1 MADAKSLVKEAAKT
15 AVSYANKKHN
25 TGRPKLYTEEERKR
39 LASLRSSK
47 NYYEKRMDAL
57 TELPDMKITLA
68 SVRHSLSEDTSVNC
82 YYAGYFDP
90 SNSDKYYGMD
100 FRTWM
105 TNNGDIALLEQV
117 LADVNLIRDENSSI
131 GSDPKSDTD
140 DMIEYYRQKIK
151 DIQSETDA
159 IRSGA
164 NNRKEE
170 NLAKEVARKNRI
182 KNGNA
187 LIDTLDE
194 SSKFIKTL
202 SNPEQA
208 ALNEIKKKLAES
220 VIKNIDLG
228 DMDDDQQLIT
238 KHSIYTG
245 ILNNPKA
252 GIRQAITE
260 TVVSDVMK
268 EYGYNEANVVGSLV
282 DLATGSGSVKTVG
295 LSIFKGVVNKS
306 GLNKALMD
314 EKAEELIDIGE
325 STPDYENIKML
336 GRDVLVNI
344 GKNIIKSGGNI
355 YAAIPMIIKDVLLDA
370 GKAGLRKAKQG
381 LKK

>member
-1 MADAKSLVKEAAKT
+1 MASAKGLLKEAAKT
-15 AVSYANKKHN
+15 AVSYANRKKN
-25 TGRPKLYTEEERKR
+25 TGRPKLYTDEERKR

-47 NYYEKRMDAL
+47 SYYEKRMNAL
-57 TELPDMKITLA
+57 TELPDMKITLS
-68 SVRHSLSEDTSVNC
+68 SVRHSLSAETAVNC

-105 TNNGDIALLEQV
+105 TNNGDNALLEQV
-117 LADVNLIRDENSSI
+117 LADVNLLRDENSSI
-131 GSDPKSDTD
+131 SSDPKDD
-140 DMIEYYRQKIK
+140 VNDMIEYNRQKIN
-151 DIQSETDA
+151 DIQSEIDS
-159 IRSGA
+159 IKSGA
-164 NNRKEE
+164 KNRKEE
-170 NLAKEVARKNRI
+170 DLAKEVARKNRI
-182 KNGNA
+182 ENGNA

-208 ALNEIKKKLAES
+208 VINEIKKKLAES

-228 DMDDDQQLIT
+228 DMADDEQLIS
-238 KHSIYTG
+238 KHAIYTS

-252 GIRQAITE
+252 GIRKAITE
-260 TVVSDVMK
+260 TVAPYFVQ
-268 EYGYNEANVVGSLV
+268 EYGYEAEDVVGSLV
-282 DLATGSGSVKTVG
+282 NLATGGGSSKTVG

-306 GLNKALMD
+306 GLNKYLMN

-325 STPDYENIKML
+325 STLDAENMKML
-336 GRDVLVNI
+336 GRDVLVDI

-355 YAAIPMIIKDVLLDA
+355 YAAIPMIIKDVLLDT
-370 GKAGLRKAKQG
+370 GKSGLRKAKQG

>member
-1 MADAKSLVKEAAKT
+1 MASAKSLVKDAAKT
-15 AVSYANKKHN
+15 AVSYANKKQN

-47 NYYEKRMDAL
+47 RYYEKRMDSL
-57 TELPDMKITLA
+57 TDLPDMKITLA
-68 SVRHSLSEDTSVNC
+68 SVRHSLSEDTAINC

-90 SNSDKYYGMD
+90 NNSDKYYSMD

-105 TNNGDIALLEQV
+105 TNNGDDALLEQV
-117 LADVNLIRDENSSI
+117 LADVNLLRDEDSSI
-131 GSDPKSDTD
+131 GSDPKDD
-140 DMIEYYRQKIK
+140 INDMIEYNRQKIK
-151 DIQSETDA
+151 DIQSEIDS

-164 NNRKEE
+164 KNRKEE

-220 VIKNIDLG
+220 VVKNIDLG
-228 DMDDDQQLIT
+228 DMANDEQLII
-238 KHSIYTG
+238 KHAAYTG
-245 ILNNPKA
+245 IMNNPKA
-252 GIRQAITE
+252 GIRQAITD
-260 TVVSDVMK
+260 TVVSVVRP
-268 EYGYNEANVVGSLV
+268 EYGDDAANVVGSLV
-282 DLATGSGSVKTVG
+282 NLATGGGSVKTVG
-295 LSIFKGVVNKS
+295 LSLFEGIVNKS
-306 GLNKALMD
+306 GLNKMLMN
-314 EKAEELIDIGE
+314 EKAEELIDMGE
-325 STPDYENIKML
+325 STSDAENMKML
-336 GRDVLVNI
+336 GRDVLVDI
-344 GKNIIKSGGNI
+344 GKDIIKSGGNI
-355 YAAIPMIIKDVLLDA
+355 YAAIPMIVKDVLLDT
-370 GKAGLRKAKQG
+370 GKAGMRKAKQE

>member
-1 MADAKSLVKEAAKT
+1 MASAKGLVKDAAKVT
-15 AVSYANKKHN
+15 VAKANKKQN
-25 TGRPKLYTEEERKR
+25 TGRHKLYTEEERKR

-47 NYYEKRMDAL
+47 SYYEKRMDAL

-68 SVRHSLSEDTSVNC
+68 SVRHSLSEDTAVNC

-90 SNSDKYYGMD
+90 NNSDKYYSMD

-105 TNNGDIALLEQV
+105 TNNGDNALLEQV
-117 LADVNLIRDENSSI
+117 LADVNLLRDESSSI
-131 GSDPKSDTD
+131 GSDPKDD
-140 DMIEYYRQKIK
+140 INDMIEYNRQKIK
-151 DIQSETDA
+151 DIQSEIDT

-164 NNRKEE
+164 KNRKEE

-220 VIKNIDLG
+220 VVKNIDLG
-228 DMDDDQQLIT
+228 DMANDEQLII
-238 KHSIYTG
+238 KHAAYTG
-245 ILNNPKA
+245 IMNNPKA
-252 GIRQAITE
+252 GIRQAITD
-260 TVVSDVMK
+260 TVVSIVK
-268 EYGYNEANVVGSLV
+268 PEYGDDASKVVGSLV
-282 DLATGSGSVKTVG
+282 NLATGGGSIKTVG
-295 LSIFKGVVNKS
+295 LSMFEGVVNKS
-306 GLNKALMD
+306 GLNKMLMN
-314 EKAEELIDIGE
+314 EKAEELIDMGE
-325 STPDYENIKML
+325 STSDAENMKML
-336 GRDVLVNI
+336 GRDVLVDI
-344 GKNIIKSGGNI
+344 GKDIIKSGGNI
-355 YAAIPMIIKDVLLDA
+355 YAAIPMIVKDVLLDT
-370 GKAGLRKAKQG
+370 GKAGMRKAKQE